1 MSGAYLGCLRVD
13 IQYVENAHVYPS
25 ISGYLDI

>member
-1 MSGAYLGCLRVD
+1 MSGACLGCFSVD

-25 ISGYLDI
+25 ISGYPDI

>member
-1 MSGAYLGCLRVD
+1 MSGACLEYLRVD
-13 IQYVENAHVYPS
+13 IQYVRKAHVYPS